1 MMSSGGMAAPEW
13 DRSNPPYPAYG
24 TSANLHRAATPV
36 ALNLTGAVV
45 INLAVAINLTG
56 ALQLGISQLNFD
68 DGPGRVLEIF
78 DGAHSKD
85 SADFGAN

>member
-1 MMSSGGMAAPEW
+1 MRG
-13 DRSNPPYPAYG
+13 
-24 TSANLHRAATPV
+24 AATPV
-36 ALNLTGAVV
+36 ALNLAGAVV
-45 INLAVAINLTG
+45 TNLTVAINLAVAINLTG